1 MFGTIVNS
9 IAVIIGG
16 LIGLCLKKGLPKR
29 ISDAVMTGV
38 ALCTMYIGISGCL
51 EGKNPL
57 ITVISISV
65 GAIIGTLLDLDCKLN
80 RLGESVE
87 TRFRKKEGDKISI
100 AEGFVSSSLL
110 FCVGAMAIVGALQ
123 SGLTGNNDMLYTK
136 SVLDF
141 ISSIV
146 FASSMGVGV
155 MFSSI
160 FVLVYQGSIALL
172 SGFLSPLLS
181 DRVVAE
187 MTCAGSLLLIGL
199 GLNLLGVTKIK
210 IMDYI
215 PAIFLPILLCIFM

>member
-1 MFGTIVNS
+1 MLGTIVNA

-16 LIGLCLKKGLPKR
+16 LIGLCLKKGLPGR
-29 ISDAVMTGV
+29 ISDAVMSGV
-38 ALCTMYIGISGCL
+38 ALCTIYIGICGCL

-57 ITVISISV
+57 IAVISIAA
-65 GAIIGTLLDLDCKLN
+65 GAIIGTFLDLDGKLN

-87 TRFRKKEGDKISI
+87 KRFKKRGGEKISL

-123 SGLTGNNDMLYTK
+123 SGLTGNNETLYTK

-141 ISSIV
+141 VSSIV

-155 MFSSI
+155 LFSSI
-160 FVLVYQGSIALL
+160 VLFVYQGLITLL
-172 SGFLSPLLS
+172 SGFLSPVLS
-181 DRVVAE
+181 DAAVAE
-187 MTCAGSLLLIGL
+187 MTCAGSILLIGL

-210 IMDYI
+210 IMNYI
-215 PAIFLPILLCIFM
+215 PAIFLPILLCLFM